1 MSKIAKFWLS
11 KSIFYVKN
19 DLNLSIYFLLKNII
33 LWAQFLLLTFFDNFY
48 STDHKTA
55 MGWLLVLGLKES
67 TVECAT
73 VCVKSEVILLPMY
86 LVHRFLVSLKCT
98 RVHLLGTVLWGCF
111 ALWQYRLWS
120 FKIGDT
126 KLCLPKSEGSQMIL
140 WYIFYKTNFFKL
152 EINEKIP
159 IIKTAILI

>member
-1 MSKIAKFWLS
+1 MLT
-11 KSIFYVKN
+11 IFTQ
-19 DLNLSIYFLLKNII
+19 LTARLKN
-33 LWAQFLLLTFFDNFY
+33 FL
-48 STDHKTA
+48 

-73 VCVKSEVILLPMY
+73 VCIKSEVILLPMY

-126 KLCLPKSEGSQMIL
+126 ILCLPKSEGSQMIL

-152 EINEKIP
+152 EINETIP
-159 IIKTAILI
+159 IIKTATLI